1 MAKLDV
7 TIIDGGI
14 SGITVDTL
22 RHIVEAA
29 HRNEPVILAINHEG
43 NVSERDL
50 RVEELEVIEHAMETL
65 ECENIS
71 FSVRSIAKRADGGFD
86 AKSEVYNDGLLK
98 ELTSVHYEPDPRA
111 RRVAICGGIG
121 PSFAKAAAFA
131 VARQMEDAKP
141 EKDYPFRG
149 KQRKYIPPRRINA
162 RGLPKRS
169 HR

>member
-14 SGITVDTL
+14 SGITVDSL

-29 HRNEPVILAINHEG
+29 HKNEPVILAISHNG
-43 NVSERDL
+43 NTSERDL
-50 RVEELEVIEHAMETL
+50 RVEELEVIEHAIDHLESET
-65 ECENIS
+65 IS
-71 FSVRSIAKRADGGFD
+71 FSVRSMAKRDNGGFD
-86 AKSEVYNDGLLK
+86 AMSEVYTNGLIK
-98 ELTSVHYEPDPRA
+98 ELTTVHYEPDPRA
-111 RRVAICGGIG
+111 RRVAICGAGASLG
-121 PSFAKAAAFA
+121 KAAAFA
-131 VARQMEDAKP
+131 VARQMQDTKP
-141 EKDYPFRG
+141 EKEHPFRG